1 MAARMEGRYQM
12 IPSGEKKTQQI
23 GNKEKEWSQ
32 AKILS
37 LTYPGNIYFSHST

>member
-32 AKILS
+32 ANQSLS
-37 LTYPGNIYFSHST
+37 KGNEYHNT